1 LDQEKINKVVTDFFH
16 SLKSPEDK
24 VLETGLSQHQTI
36 ELLMQACLIAIKDN
50 PQQFEIYVKWFLN
63 GSMYLLDEDSELL
76 DIEEQLRL
84 AR

>member
-1 LDQEKINKVVTDFFH
+1 MDQEKINKVVTDFFH

-50 PQQFEIYVKWFLN
+50 PAI
-63 GSMYLLDEDSELL
+63 
-76 DIEEQLRL
+76 
-84 AR
+84 

>member
-1 LDQEKINKVVTDFFH
+1 MDQEKINKVVTDFFH
-16 SLKSPEDK
+16 SLKSPEDNQ
-24 VLETGLSQHQTI
+24 LETGLSQHATI
-36 ELLMQACLIAIKDN
+36 ELLKQACVIAIKDN
-50 PQQFEIYVKWFLN
+50 PEKFDTYVKFFLN